1 MANESEILRRIRA
14 MVGLDMSRSAD
25 YDVLSQAIRDR
36 TKENLGVN
44 TLKRLF
50 GFKTD
55 KVVPRLSTM
64 DILAQYLGYADYET
78 LIKELGEDAYKTYN

>member
-64 DILAQYLGYADYET
+64 VIIAQYLGYEDYET
-78 LIKELGEDAYKTYN
+78 QIKELGEDAYKTYN

>member
-1 MANESEILRRIRA
+1 MPNNNEILCRLCRE
-14 MVGLDMSRSAD
+14 VGMDMTHSTD
-25 YDVLSQAIRDR
+25 FEVLSQAICDS
-36 TKENLGVN
+36 TGEKLGVN

-64 DILAQYLGYADYET
+64 NIIARIFL
-78 LIKELGEDAYKTYN
+78 

>member
-64 DILAQYLGYADYET
+64 DIIAQYLDYEDYET
-78 LIKELGEDAYKTYN
+78 LIKKLCEDAYKTYN

>member
-36 TKENLGVN
+36 TKENLLVN

-55 KVVPRLSTM
+55 KVVPRL
-64 DILAQYLGYADYET
+64 
-78 LIKELGEDAYKTYN
+78 